1 MPTPLP
7 ALIDALDAQRGALLD
22 LLDGLEAEVLSARP
36 GPEKWSILDIAEHLV
51 VAERVVLRGLPPW
64 ADLAD
69 HPRSLKHRAIFVL
82 VLGILRFGIP
92 VKVPSRRMIPTG
104 QATLPG
110 LRREWDEHL
119 RWLRSYAREFDADG
133 RRRAVFLHPVAG
145 PITLVQALR
154 MNRLHLRTH
163 LRQIR
168 RRLAG

>member
-1 MPTPLP
+1 MPSPLP
-7 ALIDALDAQRGALLD
+7 ALIDALDAQRCALLEQ
-22 LLDGLEAEVLSARP
+22 LDGLEAELLTARP
-36 GPEKWSILDIAEHLV
+36 GAETWSILDIAEHLV

-69 HPRSLKHRAIFVL
+69 QPRGLKQRTIFLL
-82 VLGILRFGIP
+82 VLAILRLGIP
-92 VKVPSRRMIPTG
+92 VKVPTRRMNPTG
-104 QATLPG
+104 QATLAG

-154 MNRLHLRTH
+154 MNLLHLRTH
-163 LRQIR
+163 QRQIR
-168 RRLAG
+168 RRLAR